1 MSAPALDPIAT
12 DRPSPGTDGS
22 RRPGRPGRAVL
33 GALVMALALGAGP
46 ALGKSATDALG
57 WTGFAARLVPAI
69 LVTAIAVP
77 LILLLRRRQ
86 RIPARQLGLTGPRS
100 SVTAFA
106 TGVAVTGGTAAAV
119 FGAGTAAG
127 WLTWSSVD
135 PAALA
140 TFLVTNAVVA
150 LLLEALPEEL
160 TLRGYA
166 WGTLRERYGAVL
178 TGTLTTV
185 LFLTV
190 QPLSNIVAAAVTLAL
205 GGDPDPIGLAPAG
218 EDPVAYVVLLVCF
231 GLMLVTARTTTAGRS
246 IWACVGA
253 HLTFL
258 TVNRVV
264 LFGEERDAG
273 WSADF
278 ASPDVVLLVPGYLL
292 LAAAVFGVVGA
303 ILRRR
308 DGQAP

>member
-1 MSAPALDPIAT
+1 MSAPAV
-12 DRPSPGTDGS
+12 DRPVATPQ
-22 RRPGRPGRAVL
+22 RPGRPRRAVL

-46 ALGKSATDALG
+46 ALGTPAADALG
-57 WTGFAARLVPAI
+57 LTGFAAKLLPAV

-77 LILLLRRRQ
+77 LILLLGTRSL
-86 RIPARQLGLTGPRS
+86 LGLTDLRS
-100 SVTAFA
+100 SLKAFA
-106 TGVAVTGGTAAAV
+106 LGVAVTGGTAAAV

-127 WLTWSSVD
+127 WLRWSDLD

-140 TFLVTNAVVA
+140 AFLLTNGVVA

-160 TLRGYA
+160 TLRGHA

-178 TGTLTTV
+178 SGVLTTA
-185 LFLTV
+185 LFLAV
-190 QPLSNIVAAAVTLAL
+190 LPLSNVVGAAVTAAL
-205 GGDPDPIGLAPAG
+205 GGDPGPIGLAPAG

-231 GLMLVTARTTTAGRS
+231 GLMLVVARTATAGRS

-258 TVNRVV
+258 SVNRVV
-264 LFGEERDAG
+264 LFGEDRDAG
-273 WSADF
+273 WSADLS
-278 ASPDVVLLVPGYLL
+278 SPDVVLLIPGYLL

-303 ILRRR
+303 VLRR
-308 DGQAP
+308 